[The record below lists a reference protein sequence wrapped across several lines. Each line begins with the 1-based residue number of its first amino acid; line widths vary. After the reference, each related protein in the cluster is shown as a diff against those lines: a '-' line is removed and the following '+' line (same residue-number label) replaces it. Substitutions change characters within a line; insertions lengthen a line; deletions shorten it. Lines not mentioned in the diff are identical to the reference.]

1 MSTLERAI
9 AIAVQA
15 HQGQTDKNGQP
26 YILHPLR
33 MMLRLKSE
41 AEMIV
46 AVLHDVVEDNPAW
59 NFERLRQEGFA
70 EEIITAVDH
79 LTRRENETYE
89 EFAARAG
96 SHPLARQVKLAD
108 LEDNM
113 DLKRLR
119 TLTEK
124 DKERLARYHRVWLEL
139 TAEN

>member
-41 AEMIV
+41 AEMMV

-70 EEIITAVDH
+70 EEIVTAVDH
-79 LTRRENETYE
+79 VTRRESESYE
-89 EFAARAG
+89 EFCERAG
-96 SHPLARQVKLAD
+96 SHPLACRVKLAD

-113 DLKRLR
+113 DLKRLN

-124 DKERLARYHRVWLEL
+124 DKERLARYHRAWLKL
-139 TAEN
+139 TAGE